1 MIPQKALEYIKQ
13 KKLKP
18 AFSYKDVWNEEHIT
32 SFTIAKVMQ
41 IDILKDMK
49 DAVEKAIANGE
60 TLSQFKKN
68 LLPTL
73 YQKGWSGK
81 QIIKDDK
88 TGEDVEV
95 YIDAPHRLKTI
106 YETNL
111 RSAYMK
117 GRFDRSYESD
127 AHPYL
132 MYRVGPSKV
141 HRPEHLAFDG
151 LILDKN
157 DKFWLS
163 HNPPN
168 GWGCKCYTVAVS
180 KARKERYEKE
190 GIPGDC
196 PLEASNPESMPLTIK
211 IKAKTVSPKISYKT
225 YINKRNGTISKV
237 PGVCP
242 HVASGV
248 DPSFNFNRRLPAGSE
263 GNYSR
268 DLVLFDDFM
277 RKGKKDFPE
286 RFENIAETILRNEIK
301 KEQFESFI
309 EKAFENDNNSKNITA
324 VGFISSA
331 ISKYLKNKIGIDIGE
346 SVTVGLEARL
356 LNGIKAKRHALKNE
370 ALEKSDADYILKCLL
385 YGDVYFQKNNKN
397 LLYLYKVGEDRYL
410 QIALNPQFSRLAKG
424 SYLRIPLIRNI
435 KFIDEKQKI
444 SKYNSTNWEKIK

>member
-60 TLSQFKKN
+60 TLYQFKKN

-410 QIALNPQFSRLAKG
+410 QIALNPQFSRLVKG

>member
-1 MIPQKALEYIKQ
+1 
-13 KKLKP
+13 
-18 AFSYKDVWNEEHIT
+18 
-32 SFTIAKVMQ
+32 
-41 IDILKDMK
+41 
-49 DAVEKAIANGE
+49 
-60 TLSQFKKN
+60 
-68 LLPTL
+68 
-73 YQKGWSGK
+73 
-81 QIIKDDK
+81 
-88 TGEDVEV
+88 
-95 YIDAPHRLKTI
+95 
-106 YETNL
+106 
-111 RSAYMK
+111 
-117 GRFDRSYESD
+117 
-127 AHPYL
+127 

-168 GWGCKCYTVAVS
+168 GWCCKCYTVAVS
-180 KARKERYEKE
+180 KERKERYEKE
-190 GIPGDC
+190 GIP
-196 PLEASNPESMPLTIK
+196 SNSESMPLTIK

-248 DPSFNFNRRLPAGSE
+248 DPSFNFNI

-277 RKGKKDFPE
+277 RKGKKDFPK
-286 RFENIAETILRNEIK
+286 RFEYIAETILRNEIK

-309 EKAFENDNNSKNITA
+309 EKAFANATCGDTVGQTPQSPDNNSKNITA

-356 LNGIKAKRHALKNE
+356 LRRLPAEATGLKAKRHALKGE
-370 ALEKSDADYILKCLL
+370 ALSKSDADYILKCLL
-385 YGDVYFQKNNKN
+385 YGDVYFQKNNGY
-397 LLYLYKVGEDRYL
+397 LIYLYKVSEDRYL
-410 QIALNPQFSRLAKG
+410 QMSIKPFGKVSKRATILNIPQV
-424 SYLRIPLIRNI
+424 RNI
-435 KFIDEKQKI
+435 QFLNDNQVK
-444 SKYNSTNWEKIK
+444 SKYIKNKLLEVIK

>member
-1 MIPQKALEYIKQ
+1 MIPDKALQYIKQ
-13 KKLKP
+13 KELKP

-32 SFTIAKVMQ
+32 SFTVAKVMQ
-41 IDILKDMK
+41 VDILQDIKN
-49 DAVEKAIANGE
+49 AVEKAIKNGE
-60 TLSQFKKN
+60 TLLQFKKN

-73 YQKGWSGK
+73 YEKGWTGK
-81 QIIKDDK
+81 TEIYDNIM
-88 TGEDVEV
+88 GEKKEV
-95 YIDAPHRLKTI
+95 YIDTPRRLKTI

-117 GRFDRSYESD
+117 GRFDRAYESD

-141 HRPEHLAFDG
+141 HRPEHLEWDG

-157 DKFWLS
+157 DPFWLS

-180 KARKERYEKE
+180 KGRKERYEKE
-190 GIPGDC
+190 GIPTPTFD
-196 PLEASNPESMPLTIK
+196 NQTIQ
-211 IKAKTVSPKISYKT
+211 IKAKTKAPKTIYKT
-225 YINKRNGTISKV
+225 FVNKRNGTISKV
-237 PGVCP
+237 PV
-242 HVASGV
+242 GV
-248 DPSFNFNRRLPAGSE
+248 DPSFNFNQ

-277 RKGKKDFPE
+277 KKAKKTFPE

-309 EKAFENDNNSKNITA
+309 ERAFENKTASKNITA

-331 ISKYLKNKIGIDIGE
+331 ISKYLMNKIGIDIGE

-356 LNGIKAKRHALKNE
+356 LNGLKAKRHALKNE
-370 ALEKSDADYILKCLL
+370 ALEKSDAENILKCLL
-385 YGDVYFQKNNKN
+385 YGNVYFQKNNKN
-397 LLYLYKVGEDRYL
+397 LLYLYQVEKEKYL
-410 QIALNPQFSRLAKG
+410 QITVRPNYIKKSRSSSLTMPTVLNIQF
-424 SYLRIPLIRNI
+424 IN
-435 KFIDEKQKI
+435 EMQKQ
-444 SKYNSTNWEKIK
+444 SKYSSANWEVIK

>member
-1 MIPQKALEYIKQ
+1 
-13 KKLKP
+13 
-18 AFSYKDVWNEEHIT
+18 
-32 SFTIAKVMQ
+32 
-41 IDILKDMK
+41 
-49 DAVEKAIANGE
+49 
-60 TLSQFKKN
+60 
-68 LLPTL
+68 
-73 YQKGWSGK
+73 
-81 QIIKDDK
+81 
-88 TGEDVEV
+88 
-95 YIDAPHRLKTI
+95 
-106 YETNL
+106 
-111 RSAYMK
+111 
-117 GRFDRSYESD
+117 
-127 AHPYL
+127 

-180 KARKERYEKE
+180 KERKERYEKE
-190 GIPGDC
+190 GIP
-196 PLEASNPESMPLTIK
+196 SNSESMPLTIK

-277 RKGKKDFPE
+277 RKGKKDFPK
-286 RFENIAETILRNEIK
+286 RFEYIAETILRNEIK

-309 EKAFENDNNSKNITA
+309 EKAFANDNNSKNITA

-356 LNGIKAKRHALKNE
+356 LRRLPAEATGLKAKRHALKGE
-370 ALEKSDADYILKCLL
+370 ALSKSDADYILKCLL

-397 LLYLYKVGEDRYL
+397 LCISIKSE
-410 QIALNPQFSRLAKG
+410 
-424 SYLRIPLIRNI
+424 RIDIC
-435 KFIDEKQKI
+435 K
-444 SKYNSTNWEKIK
+444 

>member
-1 MIPQKALEYIKQ
+1 MIPDKALQYIKQ
-13 KKLKP
+13 KNLKP

-32 SFTIAKVMQ
+32 SFTVAKVMNV
-41 IDILKDMK
+41 DILQDIKN
-49 DAVEKAIANGE
+49 AVEKAIKNGE

-73 YQKGWSGK
+73 YKAGWTGK
-81 QIIKDDK
+81 TEIYDNI
-88 TGEDVEV
+88 TGEKKEV
-95 YIDAPHRLKTI
+95 YIDTPRRLKTI

-117 GRFDRSYESD
+117 GRFDRAYESD

-141 HRPEHLAFDG
+141 HRPEHLEWDG

-157 DKFWLS
+157 DPFWLT

-180 KARKERYEKE
+180 KGRKERYEKE
-190 GIPGDC
+190 GIPTPTFDNQTVQVRVKTKA
-196 PLEASNPESMPLTIK
+196 PKTI
-211 IKAKTVSPKISYKT
+211 YKT
-225 YINKRNGTISKV
+225 FVNKRNGTISKV
-237 PGVCP
+237 PV
-242 HVASGV
+242 GV
-248 DPSFNFNRRLPAGSE
+248 DPSFNFNQ

-277 RKGKKDFPE
+277 KKAKKTFPE

-309 EKAFENDNNSKNITA
+309 ERAFENKTASKNITA

-331 ISKYLKNKIGIDIGE
+331 ISKYLMNKIGIDIGE

-356 LNGIKAKRHALKNE
+356 LNGLKAKRHALKNE
-370 ALEKSDADYILKCLL
+370 ALEKSDAENILKCLL
-385 YGDVYFQKNNKN
+385 YGNVYFQKNNKN
-397 LLYLYKVGEDRYL
+397 LLYLYQVEKEKYL
-410 QIALNPQFSRLAKG
+410 QITVRPNYIKKSRSSSLTMPTVLNIQF
-424 SYLRIPLIRNI
+424 IN
-435 KFIDEKQKI
+435 EMQKQ
-444 SKYNSTNWEKIK
+444 SKYSSANWEVIK

>member
-1 MIPQKALEYIKQ
+1 
-13 KKLKP
+13 
-18 AFSYKDVWNEEHIT
+18 
-32 SFTIAKVMQ
+32 
-41 IDILKDMK
+41 
-49 DAVEKAIANGE
+49 
-60 TLSQFKKN
+60 
-68 LLPTL
+68 
-73 YQKGWSGK
+73 
-81 QIIKDDK
+81 
-88 TGEDVEV
+88 
-95 YIDAPHRLKTI
+95 
-106 YETNL
+106 
-111 RSAYMK
+111 
-117 GRFDRSYESD
+117 
-127 AHPYL
+127 

-180 KARKERYEKE
+180 KERKERYEKE

-196 PLEASNPESMPLTIK
+196 PLEASKSERMPLTIK

-242 HVASGV
+242 HVVSGV
-248 DPSFNFNRRLPAGSE
+248 DPSFNFNI

-277 RKGKKDFPE
+277 RKGKKDFPK
-286 RFENIAETILRNEIK
+286 RFEYIAETILRNEIK

-309 EKAFENDNNSKNITA
+309 EKAFANDNNSKNITA

-356 LNGIKAKRHALKNE
+356 LNGLKAKRHALKGE
-370 ALEKSDADYILKCLL
+370 ALSKSDADYILKCLL

-410 QIALNPQFSRLAKG
+410 QIAVNTKYSLSHK
-424 SYLRIPLIRNI
+424 SVSIKIPLIRNI
-435 KFIDEKQKI
+435 QFLSYRQVE
-444 SKYNSTNWEKIK
+444 SKYKKNKLLEVIK

>member
-1 MIPQKALEYIKQ
+1 
-13 KKLKP
+13 
-18 AFSYKDVWNEEHIT
+18 
-32 SFTIAKVMQ
+32 
-41 IDILKDMK
+41 
-49 DAVEKAIANGE
+49 
-60 TLSQFKKN
+60 
-68 LLPTL
+68 
-73 YQKGWSGK
+73 
-81 QIIKDDK
+81 
-88 TGEDVEV
+88 
-95 YIDAPHRLKTI
+95 
-106 YETNL
+106 
-111 RSAYMK
+111 
-117 GRFDRSYESD
+117 
-127 AHPYL
+127 

-248 DPSFNFNRRLPAGSE
+248 DPSFNFNQ

-286 RFENIAETILRNEIK
+286 RFEYIAETILQNEIK

-356 LNGIKAKRHALKNE
+356 LRRLPAEATGLKAKRHALKGE
-370 ALEKSDADYILKCLL
+370 ALSKSDADYILKCLL

-435 KFIDEKQKI
+435 QFIDEKQKI
-444 SKYNSTNWEKIK
+444 SKYNSMNWEKIK

>member
-32 SFTIAKVMQ
+32 SFTVAKVMQ

-180 KARKERYEKE
+180 KERKERYEKE
-190 GIPGDC
+190 GIP
-196 PLEASNPESMPLTIK
+196 SNSESMPLTIK

-225 YINKRNGTISKV
+225 YINKRNGTISKA
-237 PGVCP
+237 P
-242 HVASGV
+242 SGV
-248 DPSFNFNRRLPAGSE
+248 DPSFNFNI

-277 RKGKKDFPE
+277 RKGKKDFPK

-309 EKAFENDNNSKNITA
+309 EKAFANDNNSKNITA
-324 VGFISSA
+324 VGFINS
-331 ISKYLKNKIGIDIGE
+331 IVVNKLKKIIGIDISE
-346 SVTVGLEARL
+346 NITIGLESYL
-356 LNGIKAKRHALKNE
+356 LNGAKSKRHLLKGE
-370 ALEKSDADYILKCLL
+370 ALTKEDAKKYIIKCILD
-385 YGDVYFQKNNKN
+385 GDIYLQTDNNN
-397 LLYLYKVGEDRYL
+397 LLYLYQVEENKYL
-410 QIALNPQFSRLAKG
+410 QIAVKPLEKKSSHKSSLT
-424 SYLRIPLIRNI
+424 IPLVKNI
-435 KFIDEKQKI
+435 QFINENQKRSKFDANKIKWQKI
-444 SKYNSTNWEKIK
+444 K

>member
-1 MIPQKALEYIKQ
+1 MIPDKALQYIKQ
-13 KKLKP
+13 KNLKP

-32 SFTIAKVMQ
+32 SFTVAKVMNV
-41 IDILKDMK
+41 DILQDIKN
-49 DAVEKAIANGE
+49 AVEKAIKNGE

-73 YQKGWSGK
+73 YKAGWTGK
-81 QIIKDDK
+81 TEIYDNI
-88 TGEDVEV
+88 TGEKKEV
-95 YIDAPHRLKTI
+95 YIDTPRRLKTI

-117 GRFDRSYESD
+117 GRFDRAYESD

-141 HRPEHLAFDG
+141 HRPEHLEWDG

-157 DKFWLS
+157 DPFWLT

-180 KARKERYEKE
+180 KGRKERYEKE
-190 GIPGDC
+190 GIPT
-196 PLEASNPESMPLTIK
+196 LTFDNQTVQVRVK
-211 IKAKTVSPKISYKT
+211 TKAPKTIYKT
-225 YINKRNGTISKV
+225 FVNKRNGTISKV
-237 PGVCP
+237 PV
-242 HVASGV
+242 GV
-248 DPSFNFNRRLPAGSE
+248 DPSFNFNQ

-277 RKGKKDFPE
+277 KKAKKTFPE

-309 EKAFENDNNSKNITA
+309 ERAFENKTASKNITA

-331 ISKYLKNKIGIDIGE
+331 ISKYLMNKIGIDIGE

-356 LNGIKAKRHALKNE
+356 LNGLKAKRHALKNE
-370 ALEKSDADYILKCLL
+370 ALEKSDAENILKCLL
-385 YGDVYFQKNNKN
+385 YGNVYFQKNNKN
-397 LLYLYKVGEDRYL
+397 LLYLYQVEKEKYL
-410 QIALNPQFSRLAKG
+410 QITVRPNYIKKSRSSSLTMPTVLNIQF
-424 SYLRIPLIRNI
+424 IN
-435 KFIDEKQKI
+435 EMQKQ
-444 SKYNSTNWEKIK
+444 SKYSSANWEVIK